1 MDQLVDNITT
11 IKVTPRRRRGG
22 GGYCFPIGCRA
33 AYAADMVKE
42 RGWSA
47 KRAAALFC
55 VSPTYLGLA
64 LKLGVDDQGRLARGE
79 LKLSDLHKDNL
90 RRLFERRAR
99 RLAEERAARVQAER
113 ARAVAAVDGVLE
125 SVGLDCVVDRI
136 VSRNGPRELLE
147 ELDVA
152 LQRRGQDLPALVV
165 AVCRPDRVMGALDLL
180 TAPHAVAAE

>member
-99 RLAEERAARVQAER
+99 RLAEDARP
-113 ARAVAAVDGVLE
+113 G
-125 SVGLDCVVDRI
+125 
-136 VSRNGPRELLE
+136 
-147 ELDVA
+147 
-152 LQRRGQDLPALVV
+152 
-165 AVCRPDRVMGALDLL
+165 CRPSVHARSPQSTVFSSLSGSTVWS
-180 TAPHAVAAE
+180 TAS